1 MTTLYNYIN
10 KKSKIE
16 TLVSFRIIFALMM
29 LYSTIRFISKGWVYE
44 FYVKPDFHFKY
55 YGFSWLEVLPEQAM
69 YAVFFFMLLS
79 CFGILFG
86 CFYRISATVFFL
98 TFTYVE
104 LLDQSNYLNHYYFVS
119 LLAFI
124 MIFLPS
130 HKSFSLDVKYAWVKE
145 MKEVPNFYL
154 FLPKLQLSIVYIFAG
169 IAKLNYDWLIQA
181 QPLKIWLPAN
191 SHLPIIGSLLNYEI
205 VAYLFSW
212 FGAIYD
218 LFIVFFL
225 LNARTR
231 PYAYFLVIVF
241 HVLTRILFP
250 IGVFPYVMIMS
261 TLIFF
266 SEEIHVSVVNKL
278 KSILKS
284 KDQHQVEIKPIS
296 YVNIRLYALFLLFF
310 ALQIILPFRYLAYPG
325 KLFWT
330 EQGYR
335 FSWRV
340 MLMEKA
346 GTAFFYV
353 EDSKTKKRI
362 EVDNKEFL
370 TKNQEKMMATQ
381 PDMILQYAHYLGKHY
396 SAIGF
401 EHPKVYVES
410 YVNLNA
416 EGSKLFIDTTIDLM
430 KVEDSFQNK
439 EWILNYEN

>member
-1 MTTLYNYIN
+1 MTNLYSYIN
-10 KKSKIE
+10 KQRKIE

-29 LYSTIRFISKGWVYE
+29 LFSVIRFITKGWVYE

-55 YGFSWLEVLPEQAM
+55 YGFSWVNALPEYGM

-79 CFGILFG
+79 CLGILFG
-86 CFYRISATVFFL
+86 CFYRISAIIFFL

-104 LLDQSNYLNHYYFVS
+104 LLDTSNYLNHYYFIS
-119 LLAFI
+119 LMAFI
-124 MIFLPS
+124 MIFLPA
-130 HKSFSLDVKYAWVKE
+130 HKSFSLDVKYKWVKE
-145 MKEVPNFYL
+145 LNEIPNFYIL
-154 FLPKLQLSIVYIFAG
+154 LPKLQLAIVYIFAG
-169 IAKLNYDWLIQA
+169 VAKLNYDWLINA
-181 QPLKIWLPAN
+181 LPLKIWLPAH

-212 FGAIYD
+212 FGALYD

-225 LNARTR
+225 LNNRTR
-231 PYAYFLVIVF
+231 PFSYFLVIVF

-266 SEEIHVSVVNKL
+266 SENFHLTIINKL
-278 KSILKS
+278 KSVLNVKS
-284 KDQHQVEIKPIS
+284 AYVEKSADS
-296 YVNIRLYALFLLFF
+296 YVNIRLYALFLFF
-310 ALQIILPFRYLAYPG
+310 FVLQILMPFRYLAYPG

-353 EDSKTKKRI
+353 EDSRTKKRI

-370 TKNQEKMMATQ
+370 TTNQEKMMATQ
-381 PDMILQYAHYLGKHY
+381 ADMILQYAHYLGKY
-396 SAIGF
+396 YAAKGID
-401 EHPKVYVES
+401 HPKVFVKS
-410 YVNLNA
+410 YVNLN
-416 EGSKLFIDTTIDLM
+416 GSGSRLFVDPNVDLM
-430 KVEDSFQNK
+430 KIKDGFHHKN
-439 EWILNYEN
+439 WILSDED

>member
-1 MTTLYNYIN
+1 
-10 KKSKIE
+10 
-16 TLVSFRIIFALMM
+16 MM
-29 LYSTIRFISKGWVYE
+29 LFSTIRFISMGWVYE
-44 FYVKPDFHFKY
+44 FYVKPEFHFKY

-79 CFGILFG
+79 CLGILFG
-86 CFYRISATVFFL
+86 CFYRISASIFFI

-119 LLAFI
+119 LMAFI
-124 MIFLPS
+124 MIFLPA

-145 MKEVPNFYL
+145 LNEVPNFYIL
-154 FLPKLQLSIVYIFAG
+154 LPKLQLAFVYIFAG
-169 IAKLNYDWLIQA
+169 IAKLNYDWLILA
-181 QPLKIWLPAN
+181 QPLKIWLPAH

-212 FGAIYD
+212 FGAFYD

-225 LNARTR
+225 INYRTR
-231 PYAYFLVIVF
+231 PFAYFFVIVF

-250 IGVFPYVMIMS
+250 IGVFPYIMIMS

-266 SEEIHVSVVNKL
+266 SENFHTRIINTL
-278 KSILKS
+278 KTVLKTNAPQQL
-284 KDQHQVEIKPIS
+284 DIKPSS
-296 YVNIRLYALFLLFF
+296 YVNIRLYAFFLLFF
-310 ALQIILPFRYLAYPG
+310 VLQIILPFRYLAYPG

-353 EDSKTKKRI
+353 EDSRTKKQI

-396 SAIGF
+396 STKGF
-401 EHPKVYVES
+401 EHPKVYVKS
-410 YVNLNA
+410 YVNLNGK
-416 EGSKLFIDTTIDLM
+416 GSKLFIDSTIDLM
-430 KVEDSFQNK
+430 KIDDGFYNK
-439 EWILNYEN
+439 KWILNYEN

>member
-1 MTTLYNYIN
+1 
-10 KKSKIE
+10 
-16 TLVSFRIIFALMM
+16 MM
-29 LYSTIRFISKGWVYE
+29 LFSTIRFISKGWVYE
-44 FYVKPDFHFKY
+44 FYVKPAFHFKY
-55 YGFSWLEVLPEQAM
+55 YGFSWLDVLPEQAM
-69 YAVFFFMLLS
+69 YTVFFFMLLS

-86 CFYRISATVFFL
+86 CFYRISAIVFFL

-119 LLAFI
+119 LMAFI
-124 MIFLPS
+124 MIFLPA
-130 HKSFSLDVKYAWVKE
+130 HKSFSLDVKYSWVKE
-145 MKEVPNFYL
+145 LRDVPNFYIL
-154 FLPKLQLSIVYIFAG
+154 LPKFQLALVYIFAG

-191 SHLPIIGSLLNYEI
+191 SHLPIIGVFLNYEI

-212 FGAIYD
+212 FGALYD

-225 LNARTR
+225 INSRTR
-231 PYAYFLVIVF
+231 PYAYFFVIVF
-241 HVLTRILFP
+241 HVLTRVLFP
-250 IGVFPYVMIMS
+250 IGVFPYIMIMS

-266 SEEIHVSVVNKL
+266 SENFHVRIINTI
-278 KSILKS
+278 KSFFKYNYS
-284 KDQHQVEIKPIS
+284 QQVEITPVS
-296 YVNIRLYALFLLFF
+296 YVNIRLYAFFLLFF
-310 ALQIILPFRYLAYPG
+310 MLQIILPFRYLAYPG

-353 EDSKTKKRI
+353 EDSKTNKRI

-381 PDMILQYAHYLGKHY
+381 ADMILQYAHYLGEHY
-396 SAIGF
+396 KSKGF
-401 EHPKVYVES
+401 NHPKVFVES
-410 YVNLNA
+410 YVNLNGR
-416 EGSKLFIDTTIDLM
+416 GSQLYIDSTIDLM
-430 KVEDSFQNK
+430 KVEDSFKNK

>member
-1 MTTLYNYIN
+1 
-10 KKSKIE
+10 
-16 TLVSFRIIFALMM
+16 MM
-29 LYSTIRFISKGWVYE
+29 LFSTIRFISKGWVYE
-44 FYVKPDFHFKY
+44 FYVKPVFHFKY
-55 YGFSWLEVLPEQAM
+55 YGFSWLDVLPEQAM
-69 YAVFFFMLLS
+69 YTVFFFMLLS

-86 CFYRISATVFFL
+86 CFYRISAIVFFL

-119 LLAFI
+119 LMAFI
-124 MIFLPS
+124 MIFLPA
-130 HKSFSLDVKYAWVKE
+130 HKSFSLDVKYSWVKE
-145 MKEVPNFYL
+145 LRDVPNFYIL
-154 FLPKLQLSIVYIFAG
+154 LPKFQLALVYIFAG

-191 SHLPIIGSLLNYEI
+191 SHLPIIGPLLNYEI

-212 FGAIYD
+212 FGAFYD

-225 LNARTR
+225 INSRTR
-231 PYAYFLVIVF
+231 PYAYFFVIVF
-241 HVLTRILFP
+241 HVLTRVLFP
-250 IGVFPYVMIMS
+250 IGVFPYIMIMS

-266 SEEIHVSVVNKL
+266 SENFHVRIINTI
-278 KSILKS
+278 KSFFKYNYS
-284 KDQHQVEIKPIS
+284 QQVEITPVS
-296 YVNIRLYALFLLFF
+296 YVNIRLYAFFLLFF
-310 ALQIILPFRYLAYPG
+310 MLQIILPFRYLAYPG

-353 EDSKTKKRI
+353 EDSKTNKRI

-381 PDMILQYAHYLGKHY
+381 ADMILQYAHYLGEHY
-396 SAIGF
+396 KSKGF
-401 EHPKVYVES
+401 NHPKVFVES
-410 YVNLNA
+410 YVNLNGR
-416 EGSKLFIDTTIDLM
+416 GSQLYIDSTIDLM

>member
-1 MTTLYNYIN
+1 
-10 KKSKIE
+10 
-16 TLVSFRIIFALMM
+16 MM
-29 LYSTIRFISKGWVYE
+29 LFSTIRFISKGWVYE
-44 FYVKPDFHFKY
+44 FYVKPAFHFKY
-55 YGFSWLEVLPEQAM
+55 YGFSWLDVLPEQTM
-69 YAVFFFMLLS
+69 YTVFFFMLLS

-86 CFYRISATVFFL
+86 CFYRISAIVFFL

-119 LLAFI
+119 LMAFI
-124 MIFLPS
+124 MIFLPA
-130 HKSFSLDVKYAWVKE
+130 HKSFSLDVKYSWVKE
-145 MKEVPNFYL
+145 LRDVPNFYIL
-154 FLPKLQLSIVYIFAG
+154 LPKFQLALVYIFAG

-191 SHLPIIGSLLNYEI
+191 SHLPIIGPLLNYEI

-212 FGAIYD
+212 FGAFYD

-225 LNARTR
+225 INSRTR
-231 PYAYFLVIVF
+231 PYAYFFVIVF
-241 HVLTRILFP
+241 HVLTRVLFP
-250 IGVFPYVMIMS
+250 IGVFPYIMIMS

-266 SEEIHVSVVNKL
+266 SENFHVRIINTI
-278 KSILKS
+278 KSFFKYNYS
-284 KDQHQVEIKPIS
+284 QQVEITPVS
-296 YVNIRLYALFLLFF
+296 YVNIRLYAFFLLFF
-310 ALQIILPFRYLAYPG
+310 MLQIILPFRYLAYPG

-353 EDSKTKKRI
+353 EDSKTNKRI

-381 PDMILQYAHYLGKHY
+381 ADMILQYAHYLGEHY
-396 SAIGF
+396 KSKGF
-401 EHPKVYVES
+401 NHPKVFVES
-410 YVNLNA
+410 YVNLNGR
-416 EGSKLFIDTTIDLM
+416 GSQLYIDSTIDLM

>member
-1 MTTLYNYIN
+1 
-10 KKSKIE
+10 
-16 TLVSFRIIFALMM
+16 MM
-29 LYSTIRFISKGWVYE
+29 LYSTIRFISMGWVYE
-44 FYVKPDFHFKY
+44 FYVKPEFHFKY
-55 YGFSWLEVLPEQAM
+55 YGFSWLKVLPEQAM

-79 CFGILFG
+79 CLGILFG
-86 CFYRISATVFFL
+86 CFYRISTTIFFL

-124 MIFLPS
+124 MIFLPA

-145 MKEVPNFYL
+145 LKEVQNFYVL
-154 FLPKLQLSIVYIFAG
+154 LPKFQLAIVYIFAG
-169 IAKLNYDWLIQA
+169 IAKLNYEWLIQA

-191 SHLPIIGSLLNYEI
+191 SHLPIIGNLLTYEI

-212 FGAIYD
+212 FGAFYD

-225 LNARTR
+225 INNKAR
-231 PYAYFLVIVF
+231 PFAYFLVIVF

-266 SEEIHVSVVNKL
+266 SENFHVRKVNKL
-278 KSILKS
+278 KSLLKS
-284 KDQHQVEIKPIS
+284 KGQHQIDIVS
-296 YVNIRLYALFLLFF
+296 TAYVNNRLYLFFLLFF
-310 ALQIILPFRYLAYPG
+310 TLQIILPFRYLAYPG

-353 EDSKTKKRI
+353 EDSKTKRRI

-381 PDMILQYAHYLGKHY
+381 PDMILQYAHHLGQHY
-396 SAIGF
+396 AAKGF
-401 EHPKVYVES
+401 EHPKVFVES
-410 YVNLNA
+410 YVNLNGQ
-416 EGSKLFIDTTIDLM
+416 GSKLFIDTTIDLM
-430 KVEDSFQNK
+430 KVEDGFQNK